1 MVVFSI
7 FGETGVLTKALSWK
21 FLLGF
26 LLLASKPAS
35 MPAEDD
41 IQLTPTTTVHFAT
54 RAEAASLLG
63 RSDEFTSATSVF
75 DRQARLKTTKP
86 VSEAELHAF
95 YVRHARD
102 WPVDE
107 KLRVAAAVKA
117 LKPRLAG
124 LKVPLPKQ
132 VVLVHTSG
140 QEEGGAAYCR
150 QNGVMLPPRMLR
162 RDPAGLERLLA
173 HELFHI
179 LSRENPELRA
189 KLYRII
195 GFKVCAPIEL
205 PKAFQDRKITN
216 PDAPRIDCL
225 ISLIHEEKKVI
236 AAPVLY
242 AKVDRYDPTQGSSF
256 FRYMRFRLMVVEPKG
271 DQFQPS
277 LVDGQPVMIDPAK
290 TPSFLRQI
298 GQNTRYIIHPDEVL
312 ADNFSF
318 LVMGKTGLKTPQI
331 VEKMRSVLK

>member
-7 FGETGVLTKALSWK
+7 FGETGVRTKALSWK

-26 LLLASKPAS
+26 LLLAANIAS
-35 MPAEDD
+35 LPAEDD
-41 IQLTPTTTVHFAT
+41 IQLTTTSTVHFAT
-54 RAEAASLLG
+54 KAEASALLS

-75 DRQARLKTTKP
+75 DRQARLKTAKP
-86 VSEAELHAF
+86 VSEADFQAF
-95 YVRHARD
+95 YARHARD

-107 KLRVAAAVKA
+107 KRRVAAAVKA

-124 LKVPLPKQ
+124 LNVPFPKR

-140 QEEGGAAYCR
+140 QEEEGAAYCR
-150 QNGVMLPPRMLR
+150 QNGVMLPSKMLR

-179 LSRENPELRA
+179 MSRENPELRA

-195 GFKVCAPIEL
+195 GFKVCTPIEL

-216 PDAPRIDCL
+216 PDAPRIDCV
-225 ISLIHEEKKVI
+225 ISLVHEGKKVI

-242 AKVDRYDPTQGSSF
+242 ANVERYDPTRRGSF
-256 FRYMRFRLMVVEPKG
+256 FRYMRFRLMLVESKG
-271 DQFQPS
+271 DRFQPS
-277 LVDGQPVMIDPAK
+277 LVDGQPVMLDPAK

-298 GQNTRYIIHPDEVL
+298 GQNTGYIIHPDEVL

-331 VEKMRSVLK
+331 VEEMRGVLK